1 MEGQKAARGTA
12 LVTGASRGIGGA
24 IAQALA
30 ADGWEVVAV
39 CRDPDRIPRAQR
51 ADAVRYIGLDLA
63 EKRSV
68 DSLVKTVKA
77 VDVLVN
83 NIGAS
88 PIGPAEEVPIDKVR
102 ELFELNF
109 FAAVRLTQA
118 YLPAMRKRGRG
129 AVIFIGSMRSEAP
142 TPFSSFYS
150 ASKAALRSFSECLRM
165 EVREYGI
172 SVSLIAPFYIRTTL
186 PQERQFAPGSPYA
199 AAVRRVKESR
209 DRMIAG
215 AAEPAEVARVV
226 LRILAAG
233 RPRAFYA
240 AGRAAGLQAFLARHL
255 PRRIVEASM
264 ARRFRLNGPKEEGK
278 P

>member
-1 MEGQKAARGTA
+1 MEGKKAARGTA

-30 ADGWEVVAV
+30 AKGWDVIGV

-51 ADAVRYIGLDLA
+51 GDGVRYVGLDLS
-63 EKRSV
+63 KKQGV
-68 DSLVKTVKA
+68 DSLIKTVKT

-88 PIGPAEEVPIDKVR
+88 PVGPAEEAPIEKVR

-109 FAAVRLTQA
+109 FSAVRLTQA
-118 YLPAMRKRGRG
+118 YLPAMRKRGQG

-150 ASKAALRSFSECLRM
+150 ATKAALRSFSECLRM
-165 EVREYGI
+165 EVKEYGI
-172 SVSLIAPFYIRTTL
+172 TVALVAPIYIRTTL
-186 PQERQFAPGSPYA
+186 PQEKQLAARSPYT

-209 DRMIAG
+209 DRMIAA
-215 AAEPAEVARVV
+215 AAEPRAVAKTV
-226 LRILAAG
+226 LRILSAR
-233 RPRAFYA
+233 RPRAFYS
-240 AGRAAGLQAFLARHL
+240 AGRAAGVQAFLARHL

-264 ARRFRLNGPKEEGK
+264 ARRFKLQRPKGESA

>member
-30 ADGWEVVAV
+30 AEGWDVIAV
-39 CRDPDRIPRAQR
+39 CRDPDKIPRAQR
-51 ADAVRYIGLDLA
+51 ADGVRYLGLDLS
-63 EKRSV
+63 KKQSV

-88 PIGPAEEVPIDKVR
+88 PIGPAEEAPIDKVR

-118 YLPAMRKRGRG
+118 YLPAMRKRGQG

-172 SVSLIAPFYIRTTL
+172 TVSLVAPFYIRTTL
-186 PQERQFAPGSPYA
+186 PQEKLLAARSSYA

-209 DRMIAG
+209 DRMIAA
-215 AAEPAEVARVV
+215 AAEPSAVAKAV
-226 LRILAAG
+226 LRILAAH
-233 RPRAFYA
+233 RPRAFYT

-264 ARRFRLNGPKEEGK
+264 ARRFRLRGPKEGHA

>member
-1 MEGQKAARGTA
+1 MEGQITARGAA

-24 IAQALA
+24 IVEALA
-30 ADGWEVVAV
+30 AEGWEVIAV
-39 CRDPDRIPRAQR
+39 CRRPDKIPRAQR
-51 ADAVRYIGLDLA
+51 ADGVRYLGLDLSK
-63 EKRSV
+63 KRDV
-68 DSLVKTVKA
+68 DLLVKTVKA

-88 PIGPAEEVPIDKVR
+88 PIGPAEEAPIEKVR

-109 FAAVRLTQA
+109 FTAVRLTQA

-129 AVIFIGSMRSEAP
+129 AVIFIGSMKSEAP

-165 EVREYGI
+165 EVKEYGI
-172 SVSLIAPFYIRTTL
+172 TVSLIAPYMIRTTL
-186 PQERQFAPGSPYA
+186 PQEKQFAAKSPYA

-209 DRMIAG
+209 DRLIAR
-215 AAEPAEVARVV
+215 AAEPRDVARVV
-226 LRILAAG
+226 LKILAAA
-233 RPRAFYA
+233 RPRVFYT
-240 AGRAAGLQAFLARHL
+240 AGQAAGLQAFLARHL
-255 PRRIVEASM
+255 PRRIVEANM
-264 ARRFRLNGPKEEGK
+264 ARRFRLHGPKEEQK

>member
-1 MEGQKAARGTA
+1 MEGQIAARGTA
-12 LVTGASRGIGGA
+12 LVTGASRGIGRA
-24 IAQALA
+24 IATALA
-30 ADGWEVVAV
+30 ADGWDVIAV
-39 CRDPDRIPRAQR
+39 CRDPDKIPRAEKT
-51 ADAVRYIGLDLA
+51 DGVRYLGLDLS
-63 EKRSV
+63 RTRDV
-68 DSLVKTVKA
+68 DALMKAVKT

-109 FAAVRLTQA
+109 FTAVRLTQA
-118 YLPAMRKRGRG
+118 YLPAMRKRRQG

-172 SVSLIAPFYIRTTL
+172 KVSLVAPFYLRTTL
-186 PQERQFAPGSPYA
+186 PQEKQYA
-199 AAVRRVKESR
+199 ATSDYAEAVKRVKESR
-209 DRMIAG
+209 DGMITQ
-215 AAEPAEVARVV
+215 AAEPEAAARVV
-226 LRILAAG
+226 LRILGAD
-233 RPRAFYA
+233 RPHAFYT
-240 AGRAAGLQAFLARHL
+240 AGRAARLQAFLARHL

-264 ARRFRLNGPKEEGK
+264 ARRFRLQGPKGGRK